1 MCKNF
6 SERENEKMSKVSKMV
21 SLLLVV
27 VMVVGVALTA
37 VAAESAKAKTDEEK
51 AQEVASQVSSDVQS
65 EGSATVAAIT
75 DTATLAKAYDMSME
89 ADATLDSI
97 EGQFT
102 EKPQVIGT
110 LLFDVS
116 GVTSG
121 DVTIKASS
129 SYANKLAIASHYN
142 TKTGQVEVM
151 KDLVQFDAQ
160 GRATVSFS
168 SYSPVMIKVL
178 NVTRDALKADATV
191 GVKSVNLAAPQV
203 DASNAKTAKMGE

>member
-1 MCKNF
+1 
-6 SERENEKMSKVSKMV
+6 MSKVSKMV

-27 VMVVGVALTA
+27 VMVVGVTLTA
-37 VAAESAKAKTDEEK
+37 FAAESAKAKTDEEK
-51 AQEVASQVSSDVQS
+51 AQEVVSSITAGVES
-65 EGSATVAAIT
+65 AGPATVTPIT
-75 DTATLAKAYDMSME
+75 DTATLAKAYDMSMQS
-89 ADATLDSI
+89 DAALAAISD
-97 EGQFT
+97 QFT
-102 EKPQVIGT
+102 VQPQVIGT

-116 GVTSG
+116 GVPGG
-121 DVTIKASS
+121 DVTIKTSE

-142 TKTGQVEVM
+142 TATGQIEVM

-160 GRATVSFS
+160 GRGTVSFS

-178 NVTRDALKADATV
+178 NVSRDALKADATV